1 MAQLLL
7 STYYL
12 QRNLGPNQIVA
23 TIGAGLTM
31 LVVYLLGRRRGVIDP
46 VGLILVGV
54 VISTLNGAAI
64 MVIQY
69 LVPAGLKDDLA
80 RWMMG
85 YIDEGTSATTI
96 TTVAIVTLVGL
107 VVTFATGRAMDVA
120 TFSDAEAVSMGVNLP
135 RLRTVLFA
143 VATLL
148 AAGAVVLAGPIAF
161 VGLISPHLARLLL
174 GPSPTGSD
182 HRLGDHRRY
191 ACAGG
196 GHGVIAAGA

>member
-12 QRNLGPNQIVA
+12 QRNLGPNQIGA

-85 YIDEGTSATTI
+85 YINEGIDSSTI
-96 TTVAIVTLVGL
+96 LIVCRQGH
-107 VVTFATGRAMDVA
+107 D
-120 TFSDAEAVSMGVNLP
+120 
-135 RLRTVLFA
+135 
-143 VATLL
+143 
-148 AAGAVVLAGPIAF
+148 
-161 VGLISPHLARLLL
+161 
-174 GPSPTGSD
+174 
-182 HRLGDHRRY
+182 RR
-191 ACAGG
+191 
-196 GHGVIAAGA
+196 